1 MKFMIIAR
9 FKDSFYALPPKKQ
22 GELMDATGPYME
34 KWTKEGK
41 LKEAYYLGNMK
52 GVMGLLDLK
61 TPEDQVRL
69 AYESP
74 LFPFVDAE
82 LTPLVDMDVVRKV
95 QAKK

>member
-1 MKFMIIAR
+1 MKFMGIFR
-9 FKDSFYALPPKKQ
+9 FKDSFYALPPERQ
-22 GELMDATGPYME
+22 GEIMDSLGPYIE

-41 LKEAYYLGNMK
+41 LKEAYSLGNMK
-52 GVMGLLDLK
+52 GVMGILDLK
-61 TPEDQVRL
+61 SSEDLVRL

-82 LTPLVDMDVVRKV
+82 LTPLVEIDVVKKV